1 VGDSFSELD
10 RHMQATRAVRIKSF
24 LDQLFIKQR
33 EPSSMTSREP
43 SYRSNN
49 SSHLEN
55 ALHSQSSG
63 VAASGANDRQPPPTI
78 QWGLVVFAGLLVY
91 LTPQL
96 PLSTYASTIFSA
108 ASVAIST
115 ANKPINNESGLNG
128 KTSVFMIEHDFH
140 AEHTK
145 RQDVVCDSERS
156 LPIVIRVPSC
166 R

>member
-1 VGDSFSELD
+1 
-10 RHMQATRAVRIKSF
+10 
-24 LDQLFIKQR
+24 
-33 EPSSMTSREP
+33 MTSRES

-55 ALHSQSSG
+55 PRHSQSSA
-63 VAASGANDRQPPPTI
+63 VAAPGENDRQPPPKI

-91 LTPQL
+91 LIPQL
-96 PLSTYASTIFSA
+96 PLSTVASTIFSA

-128 KTSVFMIEHDFH
+128 KTSVFLIEHDSH